1 MVQIVWIFDRFTH
14 QSVYTVHLTFIWISY
29 EQYTS
34 SSEYFVFGQRHLQIG
49 WCVLYITSDT
59 FCLVVSIIGICCV
72 YGIFIT
78 HQSILLFIWCLYGF
92 HMNSIHTLV
101 SILFWTQAP
110 AHWRLLH
117 ITLDTFYLW
126 WIQLGKLQN
135 LRDGWAAANGIPYE
149 SRKSPYFRLI
159 FTQHT
164 IWPLRNPKI
173 SWRLNSST
181 PLMTLYIFCPPP
193 FGSR

>member
-1 MVQIVWIFDRFTH
+1 
-14 QSVYTVHLTFIWISY
+14 
-29 EQYTS
+29 
-34 SSEYFVFGQRHLQIG
+34 
-49 WCVLYITSDT
+49 
-59 FCLVVSIIGICCV
+59 
-72 YGIFIT
+72 
-78 HQSILLFIWCLYGF
+78 
-92 HMNSIHTLV
+92 MNSIHTLV

-164 IWPLRNPKI
+164 IWPLRNPKK
-173 SWRLNSST
+173 ST
-181 PLMTLYIFCPPP
+181 VRFRSPPP
-193 FGSR
+193 NDASDFVRPPLTTRPKIFAPPLTQKLKVPKTPKKHKNLVLGT